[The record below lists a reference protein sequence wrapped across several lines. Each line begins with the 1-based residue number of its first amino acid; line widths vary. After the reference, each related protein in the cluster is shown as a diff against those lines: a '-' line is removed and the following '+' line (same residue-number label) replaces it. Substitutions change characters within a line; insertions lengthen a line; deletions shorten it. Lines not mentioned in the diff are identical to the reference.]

1 MIEAV
6 SRLARLRDTLKASWS
21 KLPNPSAFDNY
32 VVGLFAVASI
42 WVTMVVDLS
51 RSEEPASAWIIA
63 GTISMLSG
71 IGWLLLARSQISR
84 IIDLPYASA
93 IVVGVYAIAGLIRNL
108 TLDISCQVLGIAPPA
123 NRVLISFFSTA
134 VLLVFANFTASRRRD
149 AQQLQNSLLID
160 RQKLIWL
167 GASYDEKVL
176 QAQRELIRQL
186 ETELYP
192 AIRNVLEK
200 LTPDK
205 SSRAPEIS
213 NDLVTTVSNVVRPIC
228 DRLSDS
234 TDTIIEQLD
243 SIAGRPFE
251 ALKPQARF
259 SIRRALRP
267 SRTVAILLFVAISI
281 SPALGDDSNF
291 ASFAMLSLAAW
302 VIAITTRL
310 VWPKRFDQVSAG
322 AGLSLVSAIYAV
334 AFLISVFV
342 IRGFGATDQTL
353 FVQASFAIGG
363 AIILARLSFISQSRI
378 AVEQELKEEN
388 EKLSQLISQLRR
400 QIWLIRRNAAWVL
413 HGPIQSALISSA
425 MSLANEDL
433 SGPERTI
440 IARRIE
446 EAVGSLE
453 ANESMKPQLDAALK
467 SIANVW
473 SRSCEVEW
481 RVDDALLKSL
491 ASDSDTTTCLIE
503 IASEG
508 VSNAIRHGMAKHVIV
523 SISELSPIKLQLDV
537 RDDGDGLATNTQP
550 GLGSAMLDQICLK
563 WSRERVD
570 DETLLTAE
578 VMRNSEFT
586 PR

>member
-1 MIEAV
+1 MTNSAR
-6 SRLARLRDTLKASWS
+6 RLAGLRDIFSALWK
-21 KLPNPSAFDNY
+21 KLPNSSAFDGY
-32 VVGLFAVASI
+32 VIGLFAVASI
-42 WVTMVVDLS
+42 WVTMVVDLA
-51 RSEEPASAWIIA
+51 RSDEPASAWIIA
-63 GTISMLSG
+63 GTISMLAG
-71 IGWLLLARSQISR
+71 VGWLLLARTQISR
-84 IIDLPYASA
+84 IIALPAASA
-93 IVVGVYAIAGLIRNL
+93 IVVGAYAVAGLIRNV
-108 TLDISCQVLGIAPPA
+108 TLDIACQALGIAPPA
-123 NRVLISFFSTA
+123 NRVLISIFSTA

-149 AQQLQNSLLID
+149 AQRLQSSLLID

-176 QAQRELIRQL
+176 QAQRDLIRQL

-192 AIRNVLEK
+192 AIRRVLEK
-200 LTPDK
+200 LNPDK
-205 SSRAPEIS
+205 GSRAPEIS
-213 NDLVTTVSNVVRPIC
+213 NDLVTTVSNVVRPVC
-228 DRLSDS
+228 DRLSES

-251 ALKPQARF
+251 TLKPQTRF

-267 SRTVAILLFVAISI
+267 SRTIATLLFVAISI
-281 SPALGDDSNF
+281 SPALGEDSNF
-291 ASFAMLSLAAW
+291 ASFAMLSLVAW

-322 AGLSLVSAIYAV
+322 VGLSLVSAIYAI
-334 AFLISVFV
+334 AFLISVFA
-342 IRGFGATDQTL
+342 IRGFGAADQTL

-363 AIILARLSFISQSRI
+363 AIILARLSFMSQSRA
-378 AVEQELKEEN
+378 AVERELKEQN

-425 MSLANEDL
+425 MSLAKDDL
-433 SGPERTI
+433 TDPERAV
-440 IARRIE
+440 IAHRIE
-446 EAVGSLE
+446 EAVASLE
-453 ANESMKPQLDAALK
+453 SNESMKPQLDAALT

-473 SRSCEVEW
+473 SRSCEVDW
-481 RVDDALLKSL
+481 HVDSDLLKSL
-491 ASDSDTTTCLIE
+491 ESDTDTTTCLIE

-523 SISELSPIKLQLDV
+523 SISELSPIKIRLDV
-537 RDDGDGLATNTQP
+537 LDDGGGIAISAQP
-550 GLGSAMLDQICLK
+550 GLGSAMLDQICLE
-563 WSRERVD
+563 WSRERVQNG
-570 DETLLTAE
+570 TLLTAE